1 MAVFHCIGITI
12 DEKNDTASYNVP
24 GHQDQRQVNGEEGGE
39 VWKAEGII
47 CLFKANNFNNYF
59 AFFLELHKIVAVE
72 DDQTRS
78 LPYFVSYRL
87 PQRHNHTRDK
97 QCFKGSLKTWRVCE
111 VGGLL
116 VMYGLYS

>member
-1 MAVFHCIGITI
+1 MVRCGKQRALYAFSRQTI
-12 DEKNDTASYNVP
+12 L
-24 GHQDQRQVNGEEGGE
+24 
-39 VWKAEGII
+39 II
-47 CLFKANNFNNYF
+47 ISR
-59 AFFLELHKIVAVE
+59 FFLELHKIVAVE